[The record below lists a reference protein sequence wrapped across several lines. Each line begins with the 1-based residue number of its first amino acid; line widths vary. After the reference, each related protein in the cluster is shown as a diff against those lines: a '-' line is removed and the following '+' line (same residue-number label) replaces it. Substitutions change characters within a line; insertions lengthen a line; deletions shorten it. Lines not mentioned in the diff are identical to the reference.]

1 MGLRYT
7 IPLPNTTLSTTL
19 SSLTIIAGAT
29 RALKLVEIYLAGTGT
44 ASASNDV
51 GVYRVA
57 TAGVTGAGAITPAP
71 LNPASPAAFL
81 TNFTSYTTQPVIGA
95 KLLDIPVNS
104 NGGVGYYRP
113 QAGQEIEIPAG
124 NVAAS
129 SVTIRSVSGTGT
141 VAGWVIVEE
150 I

>member
-1 MGLRYT
+1 MGFRYS
-7 IPLPNTTLSTTL
+7 IPLASTTLSTTN

-29 RALKLVEIYLAGTGT
+29 RALKVVEIYLSGTGT

-51 GVYRVA
+51 GVYRVG
-57 TAGVTGAGAITPAP
+57 TAGATGAGAVTAAP
-71 LNPASPAAFL
+71 LNPAAPAVSF
-81 TNFTSYTTQPVIGA
+81 TNFTSYTTQPVVGTKIF
-95 KLLDIPVNS
+95 DIPVNS

-113 QAGQEIEIPAG
+113 QPGQELEIPAG

-129 SVTIRSVSGTGT
+129 TITLRSVSGTGT

>member
-7 IPLPNTTLSTTL
+7 IPLPNFTLSTTL
-19 SSLTIIAGAT
+19 SSLTVIAGAT
-29 RALKLVEIYLAGTGT
+29 RALKLCEIYIAGTGT
-44 ASASNDV
+44 ASASNDI

-57 TAGVTGAGAITPAP
+57 TAGVTGAGPITPSP
-71 LNPASPAAFL
+71 LNPASPAASL
-81 TNFTSYTTQPVIGA
+81 TCFTSYTTQPVVGV
-95 KLLDIPVNS
+95 KLLDLPVNA

-113 QAGQEIEIPAG
+113 QPGQEIEIPAG

-129 SVTIRSVSGTGT
+129 SITIRSVSGTST
-141 VAGWVIVEE
+141 MAGWVVVEE

>member
-1 MGLRYT
+1 MGIRYT
-7 IPLPNTTLSTTL
+7 IPLASTTLSTTL
-19 SSLTIIAGAT
+19 SSLTIIAAAT
-29 RALKLVEIYLAGTGT
+29 RALKVCEIYLAGTGT

-57 TAGVTGAGAITPAP
+57 TAGVAGAGAVTPAA
-71 LNPASPAAFL
+71 LNPSAPAASF
-81 TNFTSYTTQPVIGA
+81 TNFTSYTTQPVVGTKI
-95 KLLDIPVNS
+95 LDIPVNS

-113 QAGQEIEIPAG
+113 QPGQEIEIPAG

-129 SVTIRSVSGTGT
+129 TLTIRSVSGIGT
-141 VAGWVIVEE
+141 VAGWVVVEE